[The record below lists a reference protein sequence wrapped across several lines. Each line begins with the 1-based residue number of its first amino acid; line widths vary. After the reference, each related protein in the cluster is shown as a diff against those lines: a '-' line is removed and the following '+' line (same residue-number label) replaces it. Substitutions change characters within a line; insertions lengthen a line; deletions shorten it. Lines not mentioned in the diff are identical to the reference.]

1 MELFNYFKNNM
12 GYIISLLFEH
22 LKLTM
27 ISVLIAIFIGVPIGI
42 LINRYT
48 KLEKS
53 VLGGVNII
61 QAIPSLALLGFFIP
75 FLGIGMKPAIVV
87 VILYS
92 LLPIIKNT
100 YIGLKNINPQ
110 TLEAAR
116 GIGMTKMQVLTKIR
130 IPLALPVIMGGVRIA
145 AVTAVGLMTIA
156 AYIGAGG
163 LGDLVYAGIAT
174 VNNSQILAGAIPA
187 CILALLIDF
196 VLSRVE
202 NMVTP
207 LSMRTGAV
215 INKKTIKR
223 RKTNIIIVGSV
234 SVGLV
239 IVLIL
244 TSIVSSIK
252 TSGTKTI
259 VIASKEYTEQRI
271 VAHLISDLVEEYTD
285 ISVDRKMGLGG
296 TGICLEGMKTGEI
309 DAMVEYTGTA
319 YLSVLNMS
327 GEKDPDAMF
336 DIVEKEYG
344 EQFGIK
350 WLNPFGYNNTYS
362 LTITPELSESKGIY
376 TISDLKRHSNNL
388 TLACTR
394 EFSVREDGWVGLS
407 AKYDMDFGDIK
418 IVESSMR
425 YTAQDNGEADVIDA
439 FTTDGLIANYNL
451 VVLEDDLGFF
461 SPYYAAPI
469 VRTETLEKYPEL
481 EDALSKLD
489 GVIQEDV
496 MVELN
501 YKVDKLGMEPSFVAR
516 EYLKSINLIN

>member
-1 MELFNYFKNNM
+1 MEFLDYVQNNF
-12 GYIISLLFEH
+12 GYIMTLLMDH

-27 ISVLIAIFIGVPIGI
+27 ISVTIAIFIGVPIGI

-75 FLGIGMKPAIVV
+75 FLGIGMVPAIVV

-116 GIGMTKMQVLTKIR
+116 GIGMTKMQVLTKVR

-174 VNNSQILAGAIPA
+174 VNTAQILAGAIPA
-187 CILALLIDF
+187 CLLALVIDF
-196 VLSRVE
+196 VLSKIE
-202 NMVTP
+202 SIVTP
-207 LSMRTGAV
+207 LSMRPGAI

-223 RKTNIIIVGSV
+223 RKVNIIIIAAVAIV
-234 SVGLV
+234 MVF
-239 IVLIL
+239 VLIFNAV
-244 TSIVSSIK
+244 VSEIK
-252 TSGTKTI
+252 NSGSKRI

-271 VAHLISDLVEEYTD
+271 LAHLISDLVEEYTD
-285 ISVDRKMGLGG
+285 ITVDRKTGLGG
-296 TGICLEGMKTGEI
+296 TGICLEGMKSGEI

-336 DIVEKEYG
+336 DIVYKEYE

-350 WLNPFGYNNTYS
+350 WLNPLGYNNTYS
-362 LTITPELSESKGIY
+362 LTITPELSKSKGIHS
-376 TISDLKRHSNNL
+376 ISDLKRYSKDL

-394 EFSVREDGWVGLS
+394 EFSIREDGWVGLS
-407 AKYDMDFGDIK
+407 RLYDMDFGDLK

-461 SPYYAAPI
+461 SPYYAAPL
-469 VRTETLEKYPEL
+469 VRLETLETYPEL
-481 EDALSKLD
+481 ETVLNMLD
-489 GVIQEDV
+489 GLVSEDD

-501 YKVDKLGMEPSFVAR
+501 YNVDKLGMEPSVVAR
-516 EYLKSINLIN
+516 QYLQSKNLVK